1 MKILNFGSL
10 NLDYV
15 YSVDHIVAP
24 GETISSRSLELFPGG
39 KGLNQSVALKKAG
52 ADVYHAGMLGS
63 DGGILLDTC
72 NQAGINTDFIKTVET
87 RTGNAIIQLSAKGQN
102 SIILYPGANR
112 QNTKDNVD
120 RVLSNFNAGDCLL
133 LQNEINLIDYL
144 IDRAHKKGMMIA
156 LNPSP
161 FDEMLK
167 ECDLT
172 KVDIFLL
179 NEIEG
184 FQISGET
191 EPEAIL
197 KRMQEL
203 FPNSKIVLTLGR
215 NGVRYKDGTSE
226 YRNGIYKVPVVD
238 TTAAGDTFT
247 GFFLAGI
254 ALNKPV
260 KETLYIASVASSIAV
275 SRKGASTSIPTLQ
288 EVLEAKLEP
297 ES

>member
-120 RVLSNFNAGDCLL
+120 RVL
-133 LQNEINLIDYL
+133 
-144 IDRAHKKGMMIA
+144 
-156 LNPSP
+156 
-161 FDEMLK
+161 
-167 ECDLT
+167 
-172 KVDIFLL
+172 
-179 NEIEG
+179 
-184 FQISGET
+184 
-191 EPEAIL
+191 
-197 KRMQEL
+197 
-203 FPNSKIVLTLGR
+203 
-215 NGVRYKDGTSE
+215 
-226 YRNGIYKVPVVD
+226 
-238 TTAAGDTFT
+238 
-247 GFFLAGI
+247 
-254 ALNKPV
+254 
-260 KETLYIASVASSIAV
+260 
-275 SRKGASTSIPTLQ
+275 
-288 EVLEAKLEP
+288 
-297 ES
+297 